1 MKFEETGSVWAAVGI
16 IAAVV
21 SVLIVFGLI
30 IRSWKIYDWKKEQAI
45 AEQENQDT
53 EQRQND
59 NDWMKQLVD
68 AGIIADAEDLI
79 KVITALN
86 ERDEEEAKEKSF
98 FEEFKEI
105 LMFAFLM
112 IIVIMMIQ
120 QMGKGGA

>member
-1 MKFEETGSVWAAVGI
+1 M
-16 IAAVV
+16 
-21 SVLIVFGLI
+21 LIVFGLI